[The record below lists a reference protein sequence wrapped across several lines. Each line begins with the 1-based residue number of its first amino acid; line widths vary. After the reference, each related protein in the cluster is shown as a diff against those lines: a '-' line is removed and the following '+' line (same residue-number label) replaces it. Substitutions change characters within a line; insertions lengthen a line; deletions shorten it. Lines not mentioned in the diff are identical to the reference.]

1 MARGQKPERG
11 DSSQNEGG
19 NMKAS
24 AQDLIVGANWLRA
37 ALEGYGDDDNMDIQD
52 AVERCIAYFDQE
64 VERREARSEL
74 AAAKREYAAAHG
86 IKVSQ
91 VRVSKKA
98 VA

>member
-1 MARGQKPERG
+1 M
-11 DSSQNEGG
+11 S
-19 NMKAS
+19 KAN

-37 ALEGYGDDDNMDIQD
+37 ELEDFNCNDLLEADELSHIRE
-52 AVERCIAYFDQE
+52 AVERCIAFLDDE

-98 VA
+98 AA